1 MKTIVT
7 GGAGFLGSHLC
18 DHLLDKGHEVI
29 CIDNLV
35 TGNTKNIEHID
46 SDRFTYLKY
55 DITKL
60 IYFGDKMDYIFHLA
74 SPAAGS
80 VRKNWQRCL
89 VRIYM
94 MWMNCWKSI
103 MSGPVSAM
111 RGLPGELILLRE
123 WANIHKHLSLLKDE
137 FIIIQYNIY

>member
-7 GGAGFLGSHLC
+7 GGAGFMGSHLC
-18 DHLLDKGHEVI
+18 DLLLDKGHEVI

-35 TGNTKNIEHID
+35 TGDTGNIEHID

-55 DITKL
+55 DITKP

-74 SPAAGS
+74 SPAAES

-94 MWMNCWKSI
+94 MWTNCRKSI

-111 RGLPGELILLRE
+111 RGLPGELMLLRE
-123 WANIHKHLSLLKDE
+123 WANIHKHLPLLKDA